1 MYVCI
6 CNAIT
11 DKQIREAAKAGVT
24 DLWGLQARLGV
35 ATNCGSCKEMASEI
49 LRENRPAKNCAGLR
63 GFFFGGSTPAACNT
77 DILLESA
84 VEAAIMVSQP
94 MIPNPTRSFQ

>member
-49 LRENRPAKNCAGLR
+49 LRENRPAKSR
-63 GFFFGGSTPAACNT
+63 AAPQ
-77 DILLESA
+77 SY
-84 VEAAIMVSQP
+84 
-94 MIPNPTRSFQ
+94 NPSMA

>member
-49 LRENRPAKNCAGLR
+49 LRENRPTKNR
-63 GFFFGGSTPAACNT
+63 AAPQ
-77 DILLESA
+77 SY
-84 VEAAIMVSQP
+84 
-94 MIPNPTRSFQ
+94 NPSMA